1 MLNAFLRLTS
11 PFVSLVISVLVAW
24 IWHSYNMPGLPKVDP
39 GLTSVTTAMGVLA
52 QIAATM
58 LGFMMAVLAILASIA
73 NTRLVRNMQRSGHF
87 HQMLVR
93 IFVDNIGFACLT
105 LVALGI
111 SFRPDK
117 VLVLAPWVVG
127 ITMFSAT
134 LFVSSLVML
143 WQTLANLKPS
153 SPQIE

>member
-1 MLNAFLRLTS
+1 
-11 PFVSLVISVLVAW
+11 
-24 IWHSYNMPGLPKVDP
+24 MPGLPKVDP
-39 GLTSVTTAMGVLA
+39 GLASVTTAMGVLA

-87 HQMLVR
+87 HRMLVR
-93 IFVDNIGFACLT
+93 IFVDNLGFACLT
-105 LVALGI
+105 LSALAI

-117 VLVLAPWVVG
+117 VLVLAPWVFGV
-127 ITMFSAT
+127 TAFSSM
-134 LFVSSLVML
+134 LFLGALVML

-153 SPQIE
+153 SPGIE